1 MASAY
6 DNVVIEKLKLK
17 GKALDIK
24 AVRIKKKMKRHHKS
38 YQYFPQTTTSGGR
51 CIIFRSMNEG
61 GEGKG
66 ASYDD
71 YLTPFERRFLQQ
83 REKVEVERL
92 AKMARMSHRD
102 RIQEFNQYLANLSD
116 HYDIPKVGPG

>member
-1 MASAY
+1 MPSAY

-24 AVRIKKKMKRHHKS
+24 ANNAIKKKKKKKHRKS
-38 YQYFPQTTTSGGR
+38 SQHFPQTTTSGG
-51 CIIFRSMNEG
+51 
-61 GEGKG
+61 EGKG
-66 ASYDD
+66 ASNDD

-92 AKMARMSHRD
+92 VKMARMSHRD
-102 RIQEFNQYLANLSD
+102 KIQGFNQYLANLSD